1 MLATRPTGK
10 KILIV
15 EDDYVLGEALS
26 LALAAE
32 GYMVAIA
39 VNGQEALE
47 RLRGPERPHLILLDL
62 MLPAMS
68 GWQLRDQ
75 LRQDPAL
82 ASIPVVVCSAA
93 ADLEEKANTL
103 GAAGYLQKPIETSE
117 LLRAIRGHCC

>member
-15 EDDYVLGEALS
+15 EDDYILGEALS

-39 VNGQEALE
+39 ANGQDALDK
-47 RLRGPERPHLILLDL
+47 LRGLERPHLILMDL
-62 MLPAMS
+62 MLPEMS
-68 GWQLRDQ
+68 GWQLRDR

-82 ASIPVVVCSAA
+82 ASIPVIICSAA
-93 ADLEEKANTL
+93 ADLEKDANAL
-103 GAAGYLQKPIETSE
+103 DVACYVQKPIETSE
-117 LLRAIRGHCC
+117 LLRAIKGHCR

>member
-10 KILIV
+10 KILLIV
-15 EDDYVLGEALS
+15 EDDFVLGEALS

-39 VNGQEALE
+39 ANGQDALE
-47 RLRGPERPHLILLDL
+47 KLRGLERPHLILLDL

-68 GWQLRDQ
+68 GWQLRDR

-82 ASIPVVVCSAA
+82 ASIPVRPA
-93 ADLEEKANTL
+93 
-103 GAAGYLQKPIETSE
+103 PP
-117 LLRAIRGHCC
+117 